1 MSYKNA
7 SGESFIAPYVPKI
20 DYKNAGV
27 ELKERFKKDNQES
40 LQRLWE
46 LFLYR
51 QTREKLI
58 EEHPKLLTK
67 INDTPLPARVKKSLQ
82 NDLNET
88 VSDLL
93 FYSKHDLMI
102 TARLGETAVEEI
114 EAFIK
119 EVMS

>member
-7 SGESFIAPYVPKI
+7 SWGAFIAPYVPKI
-20 DYKNAGV
+20 DYKDAGE

-67 INDTPLPARVKKSLQ
+67 INDTPLPARIKRGLKS
-82 NDLNET
+82 DLNET

-102 TARLGETAVEEI
+102 TARIGEAAVEEI
-114 EAFIK
+114 EAYIK
-119 EVMS
+119 EVLS